1 MAEAKKGNW
10 LVDMF
15 KKTSTGKKLDTRKS
29 KIDKVAQP
37 EDAPVKESNETQEY
51 RDRKLK
57 AEEDKRMRTT
67 RDAMKDGFRKGGYV
81 RAADGCA
88 KRGKTRGKMV

>member
-1 MAEAKKGNW
+1 MADKQKTNW

-29 KIDKVAQP
+29 KIDKIAQP
-37 EDAPVKESNETQEY
+37 EDAPVKESDETQAY
-51 RDRKLK
+51 RDEQIRKK
-57 AEEDKRMRTT
+57 EDK
-67 RDAMKDGFRKGGYV
+67 AGAPKPYKKGGYV

-88 KRGKTRGKMV
+88 KRGKTKGRFV